1 MFNGQ
6 DGWPSVYVQCVQ
18 VQLFGPNAA
27 DARQQHHQPLS
38 LTVFEVGL
46 VYPGLK
52 THVIANVS
60 NREDFKTIGSFRNL

>member
-1 MFNGQ
+1 MFKGQ

-38 LTVFEVGL
+38 RPFFKSAWCILA
-46 VYPGLK
+46 LK
-52 THVIANVS
+52 HMS
-60 NREDFKTIGSFRNL
+60 